1 MVYNKTGADRAYGE
15 EIALYKKVF
24 TWISEAPRSKGGP
37 VIAEKADG
45 LSQKGRWWSMSDK
58 TSADQVI
65 EFDAYRWII
74 SGVCILLFI
83 IHIGLQLRAGDLTKL
98 DPIAIG
104 IAVIGLSPWIAR
116 ILSSAK
122 FAGIELRFLEKKV
135 NEQGNDLETIKFLVA
150 HFLSA
155 SEPNGSIGSWPR
167 KTSLFAL
174 ITLPMNSRQRSDTCV
189 VWALLLTIQIW
200 VCARCTRGQQ
210 ESAMCMRTST

>member
-1 MVYNKTGADRAYGE
+1 
-15 EIALYKKVF
+15 
-24 TWISEAPRSKGGP
+24 
-37 VIAEKADG
+37 
-45 LSQKGRWWSMSDK
+45 MSDK

-155 SEPNGSIGSWPR
+155 SELKWLNRFLTSENFIIRTDHFADEFKAEIRHLRGLGFITHYPDMGLR
-167 KTSLFAL
+167 KMYEGPAGERNVHAHFHITDSGRKYLSLRRDFVG
-174 ITLPMNSRQRSDTCV
+174 DV
-189 VWALLLTIQIW
+189 
-200 VCARCTRGQQ
+200 
-210 ESAMCMRTST
+210 